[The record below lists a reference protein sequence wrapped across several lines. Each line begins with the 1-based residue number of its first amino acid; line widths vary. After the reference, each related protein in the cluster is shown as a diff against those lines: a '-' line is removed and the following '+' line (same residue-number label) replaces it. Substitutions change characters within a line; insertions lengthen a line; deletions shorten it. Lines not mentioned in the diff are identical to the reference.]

1 MNYQILSFVLT
12 IFSFELYF
20 KMLNLPCFSIIQT
33 STFPVS
39 SNVSVSLILINT
51 QWLKTFE
58 LKNYLTSKI
67 NILKIYSFWLVFKT
81 HLYLCINLPKRFKK
95 QKITIKIEIQLTILL
110 LEEMNFTLKKNKQ
123 NKYLKF

>member
-20 KMLNLPCFSIIQT
+20 KMLNLPCFSTIQT

>member
-20 KMLNLPCFSIIQT
+20 KMLNLPCFSTIQT

-67 NILKIYSFWLVFKT
+67 NILKVYSFWLVFKT

>member
-1 MNYQILSFVLT
+1 MNYRILSFVLT

-20 KMLNLPCFSIIQT
+20 KMLNLPCFSTIQT

-67 NILKIYSFWLVFKT
+67 NISKIYSFLLVFKT